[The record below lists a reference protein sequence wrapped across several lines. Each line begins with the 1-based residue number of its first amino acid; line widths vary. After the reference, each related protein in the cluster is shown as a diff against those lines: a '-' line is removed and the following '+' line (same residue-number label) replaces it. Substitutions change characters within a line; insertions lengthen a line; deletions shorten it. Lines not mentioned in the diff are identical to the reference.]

1 MARET
6 TVLPGQDSALLDALG
21 AALQEQAP
29 ASLTVGDSSVP
40 LPPELR
46 QVLAGVEAGDFM
58 PIVDAQVPFAEARK
72 AHERLQDR
80 QNFGKVVLVP

>member
-6 TVLPGQDSALLDALG
+6 TVLPGQDSGLLDALG

-29 ASLTVGDSSVP
+29 ASLTVGGSSVP

-46 QVLAGVEAGDFM
+46 QVIRLKGVVTQKINNLTKGG
-58 PIVDAQVPFAEARK
+58 QS
-72 AHERLQDR
+72 
-80 QNFGKVVLVP
+80 